1 MHNKH
6 VKSQDG
12 NGKHQILDIDRHQK
26 MNLASNDAIAAVA
39 QAQQF
44 VLMQRLLHVHQLSIL
59 QYFMLQQLPHD
70 DQLLQLSTQKPH
82 VTFCIK
88 NTYFNPYYCLSRT
101 ILLPNSYQYYCLVMK
116 IFLVFDVFAYWKV
129 LKCVS

>member
-44 VLMQRLLHVHQLSIL
+44 VLMQLLCT
-59 QYFMLQQLPHD
+59 YA
-70 DQLLQLSTQKPH
+70 STIH
-82 VTFCIK
+82 TAVLYAT
-88 NTYFNPYYCLSRT
+88 T
-101 ILLPNSYQYYCLVMK
+101 I
-116 IFLVFDVFAYWKV
+116 AT
-129 LKCVS
+129 

>member
-44 VLMQRLLHVHQLSIL
+44 ALMQRLLHVHQLSIL

-70 DQLLQLSTQKPH
+70 NQLLQLSTQKPH
-82 VTFCIK
+82 VTFYRKI
-88 NTYFNPYYCLSRT
+88 P
-101 ILLPNSYQYYCLVMK
+101 ILTHIIAYQEQYYCP
-116 IFLVFDVFAYWKV
+116 IPTNIIA
-129 LKCVS
+129 